1 MNAKISVIVPVY
13 NVEQYLSRCV
23 NSIINQSF
31 RNLEIILV
39 DDGSSDRCGEICDT
53 YAALDPRIRV
63 IHKKNGGL
71 SDARNYG
78 IDVATG
84 EYLAFVDSDD
94 YIAEDM
100 YEKMLNRLL
109 IDDSDMVVCNYYR
122 FDEGNNANIGCGYLE
137 IEDHLLTRQE
147 AFDFYIEHGGDYVS
161 AWNKLYKRSIFSV
174 LRYPLGKKYEDTF
187 IIHEILNRCTRISH
201 MSEPLYFYIMRQGS
215 ILHEKFGIRD
225 LDIGEAFIDQYKFAR
240 RINLQ
245 RFRDYCCAKLSY
257 RFEDWKPLV
266 KQDKALMKRYNE
278 LKWQALFL
286 LFERDAWKDYSIK
299 GKIMARIRFL
309 I

>member
-1 MNAKISVIVPVY
+1 M
-13 NVEQYLSRCV
+13 SRCV

-122 FDEGNNANIGCGYLE
+122 FDEGNNA
-137 IEDHLLTRQE
+137 
-147 AFDFYIEHGGDYVS
+147 
-161 AWNKLYKRSIFSV
+161 K
-174 LRYPLGKKYEDTF
+174 
-187 IIHEILNRCTRISH
+187 
-201 MSEPLYFYIMRQGS
+201 EPLI
-215 ILHEKFGIRD
+215 
-225 LDIGEAFIDQYKFAR
+225 
-240 RINLQ
+240 
-245 RFRDYCCAKLSY
+245 
-257 RFEDWKPLV
+257 
-266 KQDKALMKRYNE
+266 
-278 LKWQALFL
+278 
-286 LFERDAWKDYSIK
+286 
-299 GKIMARIRFL
+299 
-309 I
+309 